1 MRVQRMLGN
10 DKGDVHDV
18 LVHWH
23 GFSNRAR
30 SAHRPIRLIRPGSAL
45 ADVKNNKTKFYATYY
60 HYRQN
65 QSLLLLFQSGTL
77 MNLRTCYK
85 H

>member
-1 MRVQRMLGN
+1 VQRILGN